1 MGTDQRALQEWVA
14 EAAERLAVPGVAVG
28 IFHAGVE
35 HYAFHGVTSVENPLP
50 VDEHTLFQFG
60 STGKTFTAT
69 AIMRLVEQGL
79 VDLDATVRTYLP
91 ELQLSDENVAREV
104 TVLHLLNH
112 TAGWSGDVFDNT
124 GDGDDALARYVEL
137 MATVEQVTP
146 LGSTVSYNNASL
158 SIAGRIIEKVT
169 GKTFE
174 QAIRELLFEPLGLDH
189 CYFFPNEIMT
199 RRFVVGHNQH
209 ADGSITVARPWA
221 MARCGNPAGG
231 ISSNAGDL
239 ITWARFHLGD
249 GRAAD
254 GTEMLPEKV
263 LKQMQQATVDT
274 PGSALGDAVGISWLM
289 RDVEGVRMVGH
300 GGDTVGQHSTFDMVP
315 ERQFAIVGL
324 TNCGP
329 NGNQLLDELGRWA
342 LEAYLGIVERD
353 PEPVALGAEQLADY
367 VGTYETVAAIATIT
381 RDDNGGLILVAE
393 IKPEALEKLAE
404 EAPENPPFPLGLL
417 PGPGDRYIV
426 TDGPGKGMKGYF
438 VRNDRRGDR
447 ERPRRRTARHQ
458 DRPVRPMALA
468 DLQPRLAVP
477 RRGARRRRRRS
488 RRVPPG

>member
-1 MGTDQRALQEWVA
+1 METDPRTLQEWVA
-14 EAAERLAVPGVAVG
+14 EAAQRLEVPGVAVG
-28 IFHAGVE
+28 VYHDGEE
-35 HYAFHGVTSVENPLP
+35 HYAFAGVTSVENPLP
-50 VDEHTLFQFG
+50 VDEDTLFQFG

-69 AIMRLVEQGL
+69 AIMRLVDRGL

-91 ELQLSDENVAREV
+91 ELVLSDEGVASAV
-104 TVLHLLNH
+104 TVLQLLNH

-137 MATVEQVTP
+137 MANVEQVTP

-199 RRFVVGHNQH
+199 RRFAAGHNQH

-221 MARCGNPAGG
+221 MARCGSPAGG

-254 GTEMLPEKV
+254 GTEVLPEKV

-274 PGSALGDAVGISWLM
+274 PGSALGDAIGISWLM
-289 RDVEGVRMVGH
+289 RDIEVEGEGVEGQGRVRMVGH
-300 GGDTVGQHSTFDMVP
+300 GGDTVGQHSSFDIVP
-315 ERQFAIVGL
+315 ERQFAVVGL

-329 NGNQLLDELGRWA
+329 NGNQFLDELGRWA
-342 LEAYLGIVERD
+342 LETYLGIVERD

-381 RDDNGGLILVAE
+381 SDDDSGGLVLVAE

-417 PGPGDRYIV
+417 PGPGDRYVV

-438 VRNDRRGDR
+438 VRNAAGAV
-447 ERPRRRTARHQ
+447 ESVH
-458 DRPVRPMALA
+458 VGG
-468 DLQPRLAVP
+468 RLATKVTESTDA
-477 RRGARRRRRRS
+477 AR
-488 RRVPPG
+488 

>member
-1 MGTDQRALQEWVA
+1 M
-14 EAAERLAVPGVAVG
+14 
-28 IFHAGVE
+28 AG
-35 HYAFHGVTSVENPLP
+35 A
-50 VDEHTLFQFG
+50 
-60 STGKTFTAT
+60 
-69 AIMRLVEQGL
+69 
-79 VDLDATVRTYLP
+79 
-91 ELQLSDENVAREV
+91 V
-104 TVLHLLNH
+104 TVLQLLNH

-137 MATVEQVTP
+137 MANVEQVTP

-199 RRFVVGHNQH
+199 RRFAAGHNQH

-254 GTEMLPEKV
+254 GTEVLPEKV
-263 LKQMQQATVDT
+263 LKQMQQTTVDT

-315 ERQFAIVGL
+315 ERQFAVVGL

-353 PEPVALGAEQLADY
+353 PEPVALDAEQLADY

-381 RDDNGGLILVAE
+381 RDDDTGGLVLVAE

-438 VRNDRRGDR
+438 VRNTAGANR
-447 ERPRRRTARHQ
+447 ERPRRGTARHQ
-458 DRPVRPMALA
+458 GLWVDRCHSLTCSHGWPPSSTSTTSPVLPSVFSTTVR
-468 DLQPRLAVP
+468 
-477 RRGARRRRRRS
+477 
-488 RRVPPG
+488 

>member
-1 MGTDQRALQEWVA
+1 MGSDQRALQDWVA
-14 EAAERLAVPGVAVG
+14 EAAERLEVPGVAVG
-28 IFHAGVE
+28 VYHDGEE
-35 HYAFHGVTSVENPLP
+35 HYAFAGVTSLENPLP
-50 VDEHTLFQFG
+50 VDEDTLFQFG

-69 AIMRLVEQGL
+69 AIMRLVDQGL

-91 ELQLSDENVAREV
+91 ELVLSDESVAGAV
-104 TVLHLLNH
+104 TVLQLLNH

-137 MATVEQVTP
+137 MADVEQVTP

-158 SIAGRIIEKVT
+158 SIAGRVIEKVT

-189 CYFFPNEIMT
+189 CWFFPNEIMT
-199 RRFVVGHNQH
+199 RRFVAGHNQH
-209 ADGSITVARPWA
+209 PDGSITVARPWA

-249 GRAAD
+249 GRATD
-254 GTEMLPEKV
+254 GTEVLPGKLLE
-263 LKQMQQATVDT
+263 QMQQATVDT
-274 PGSALGDAVGISWLM
+274 PGSALGDAVGISWLL

-315 ERQFAIVGL
+315 ERQFAVVGL

-329 NGNQLLDELGRWA
+329 NGNQLLDELVRWA
-342 LEAYLGIVERD
+342 LENYLGIVEHD
-353 PEPVALGAEQLADY
+353 PEPVALDAEQLTDY

-381 RDDNGGLILVAE
+381 RDDDSGGLVLVAE

-417 PGPGDRYIV
+417 PGTGDRYVV

-438 VRNDRRGDR
+438 VRN
-447 ERPRRRTARHQ
+447 TAGKVESVH
-458 DRPVRPMALA
+458 VGG
-468 DLQPRLAVP
+468 RLATRVSDSAASESTDA
-477 RRGARRRRRRS
+477 AR
-488 RRVPPG
+488 